1 MNERVILPTAGPA
14 TLAILGALLAALIVG
29 GIAFVIVRRI
39 RINRAQRHRQS
50 RAIENMLKEHGFDP
64 NTAET
69 IREFLRRNA
78 PNDAVTALT
87 TREGFENCVESEMNA
102 LIKTGDQKLIEK
114 AGSVLRLVR
123 SELGLEH
130 VPTGQRIIST
140 RELHHSQW
148 VDLAS
153 ADGATPTWSR
163 CMIEDVD
170 EAFMFVTFRGESD
183 PRPPK
188 FSAGDAVRCRLWRDE
203 DARYFF
209 RTVVAVDESPPP
221 SWRLLHTHAM
231 DRQQERAHYRLR
243 HEQDVMIGVMPLPAD
258 GGVIP
263 PGARPATRMRGR
275 VTSLSAGGCALVVNQ
290 PVSKQVILRVP
301 FEIPGR
307 DTPLEAD
314 VSIITTTTISGG
326 RVLVRGS
333 FVSLD
338 ATTRDQI
345 AKYVLRRQQRKIA
358 LENERALE

>member
-1 MNERVILPTAGPA
+1 MNERVILPAAGPT

-29 GIAFVIVRRI
+29 GIAFMVVRRI
-39 RINRAQRHRQS
+39 RDRQAQRRRQWHS
-50 RAIENMLKEHGFDP
+50 IENILKEHGFDP

-69 IREFLRRNA
+69 VREFLRRNA
-78 PNDAVTALT
+78 PDDAVTALT
-87 TREGFENCVESEMNA
+87 TREGFENCVESEMKA
-102 LIKTGDQKLIEK
+102 LIKTGDQQLIEK

-130 VPTGQRIIST
+130 VPTGQRVTST

-148 VDLAS
+148 IDLAHDDTGS
-153 ADGATPTWSR
+153 PAWSR

-170 EAFMFVTFRGESD
+170 EAFLFVSFRGEGD
-183 PRPPK
+183 QRPPR
-188 FSAGDAVRCRLWRDE
+188 FRAGDAVRCRLWRDE

-209 RTVVAVDESPPP
+209 RTIVAVDESPPP
-221 SWRLLHTHAM
+221 SWRLLHTRAM

-290 PVSKQVILRVP
+290 PVSKQVILRIP

-307 DTPLEAD
+307 DMPLEAD
-314 VSIITTTTISGG
+314 VKIIATTTISGG

-333 FVSLD
+333 FVSLKAVD
-338 ATTRDQI
+338 RDQI
-345 AKYVLRRQQRKIA
+345 AKYVLKRQQRKIA